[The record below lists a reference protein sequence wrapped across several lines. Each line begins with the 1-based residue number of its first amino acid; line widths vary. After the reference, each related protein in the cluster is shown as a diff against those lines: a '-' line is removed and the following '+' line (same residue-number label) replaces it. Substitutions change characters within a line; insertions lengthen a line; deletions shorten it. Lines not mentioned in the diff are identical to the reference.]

1 MKLAIFGMFRSGTN
15 YLWHL
20 LSKDKRFKQCYTEP
34 LHPHLLDER
43 EKHKHY
49 AIYNDSE
56 IDKYFNWNLAFR
68 QYVMEKI
75 DVNFELKRYLDY
87 LIIDNT
93 LIKINRMSFRINWFR
108 KNFPDVKCAGIVR
121 DPRAF
126 AFAHVLN
133 GAEWDP
139 IFFDLCLAS
148 SKFNDYLDPLKD
160 ESVFVKLLAFWKLCV
175 EEMLLST
182 SPLPIMTIEDLNKDR
197 VSTLSN
203 LYESIGL
210 EFCDFAS
217 VLPDLVPDT
226 DSYFWGDSTK
236 YYDQVESKVW
246 EEAIEKTGVAE
257 WMGIF
262 GYEVKE

>member
-1 MKLAIFGMFRSGTN
+1 MFRSGTN

-34 LHPHLLDER
+34 LHPYLLDER
-43 EKHKHY
+43 KKYKHY
-49 AIYNDSE
+49 AILNELEDFE
-56 IDKYFNWNLAFR
+56 KYFNWNLAFK
-68 QYVMEKI
+68 QYVMEKNEE
-75 DVNFELKRYLDY
+75 NFQLKRYLDY

-93 LIKINRMSFRINWFR
+93 LIKINRMSFKINWFK

-197 VSTLSN
+197 VSTLTK
-203 LYESIGL
+203 LYKSFQGIVFIDEIREKL
-210 EFCDFAS
+210 T
-217 VLPDLVPDT
+217 PDK
-226 DSYFWGDSTK
+226 DSYFWGDNTK

-246 EEAIEKTGVAE
+246 EEAIEKTGIAE

-262 GYEVKE
+262 GYGVKE